1 MESQSRTAQQLA
13 RHPVPTPPAPP
24 AQAGL
29 PLGRDLRAAAR
40 DVAGVCP
47 GMFLLGVTFGLVVVH
62 AGLAWWW
69 TPLFSGLI
77 FGGSLEFLLIVMA
90 EAAAPLA
97 AIALT
102 SLLVQGRHIFY
113 ALSFPLHHVSGKLR
127 RTYAM
132 FALIDEAYALT
143 TARPAD
149 ELTSTRILAMQILM
163 HASWV
168 GGGVAGA
175 LAGTSLPAHVP
186 ALDFMFTALFVVLA
200 AEASLTGRTL
210 TDPLLALACA
220 LAARAAA
227 PGQMLLLAMG
237 MYCAL
242 LLLLRLC
249 TDRTRHA

>member
-1 MESQSRTAQQLA
+1 MECQSQPALSLA
-13 RHPVPTPPAPP
+13 RHPVPAPP
-24 AQAGL
+24 ARVEL
-29 PLGRDLRAAAR
+29 PFRRDLLAAAG

-77 FGGSLEFLLIVMA
+77 FGGSLEFLLIAMA
-90 EAAAPLA
+90 AAAAPLA

-102 SLLVQGRHIFY
+102 SLLVQGRHLFY
-113 ALSFPLHHVSGKLR
+113 AVSFPLHQVSGRLR

-143 TARPAD
+143 ATRPAG
-149 ELTSTRILAMQILM
+149 ELTSTRILAMQTLM

-175 LAGTSLPAHVP
+175 LAGNSLPVHVP
-186 ALDFMFTALFVVLA
+186 ALDFAFTALFVVLA
-200 AEASLTGRTL
+200 AEASLTGRRL
-210 TDPLLALACA
+210 ADPLLALACA
-220 LAARAAA
+220 LVARVAA

-242 LLLLRLC
+242 QLILRP
-249 TDRTRHA
+249 RTGRRRHA

>member
-1 MESQSRTAQQLA
+1 MESQSQAARTLA
-13 RHPVPTPPAPP
+13 PRPVAASL
-24 AQAGL
+24 AQAGP
-29 PLGRDLRAAAR
+29 PLRRDLLAAGR

-77 FGGSLEFLLIVMA
+77 FGGSLEFLLVAMVT
-90 EAAAPLA
+90 AAAPLA

-102 SLLVQGRHIFY
+102 SLLVQGRHLFY
-113 ALSFPLHHVSGKLR
+113 ALSFPLHQVTGKLR

-143 TARPAD
+143 TARAAA
-149 ELTSTRILAMQILM
+149 EFSSTRILAMQILM

-168 GGGVAGA
+168 SGGVAGA
-175 LAGTSLPAHVP
+175 LAGTSLHLHIP
-186 ALDFMFTALFVVLA
+186 ALDFVFTALFVVLA
-200 AEASLTGRTL
+200 VQASLTGRSVA
-210 TDPLLALACA
+210 DPLLALACA
-220 LAARAAA
+220 VVARIAA

-242 LLLLRLC
+242 QLALRP
-249 TDRTRHA
+249 RTNRSRHA

>member
-1 MESQSRTAQQLA
+1 MDSQSQTARNLA
-13 RHPVPTPPAPP
+13 RHPAPAGP
-24 AQAGL
+24 AHAGL
-29 PLGRDLRAAAR
+29 PLRRDLLAAAR
-40 DVAGVCP
+40 DVAGICP
-47 GMFLLGVTFGLVVVH
+47 GMFLLGVTFGLAVVH

-77 FGGSLEFLLIVMA
+77 FGGSLEFLLIAMA
-90 EAAAPLA
+90 AAAAPLA

-113 ALSFPLHHVSGKLR
+113 ALSFPLHQVSGRLR
-127 RTYAM
+127 RTYSM

-143 TARPAD
+143 TTRPAG
-149 ELTSTRILAMQILM
+149 ELTSTRILALQILM

-175 LAGTSLPAHVP
+175 LAGSSLSVHVP
-186 ALDFMFTALFVVLA
+186 ALDFVFTALFVVLA
-200 AEASLTGRTL
+200 VQASLTGRRL
-210 TDPLLALACA
+210 AGPLLALACA

-242 LLLLRLC
+242 LLVLRPR

>member
-1 MESQSRTAQQLA
+1 
-13 RHPVPTPPAPP
+13 
-24 AQAGL
+24 
-29 PLGRDLRAAAR
+29 
-40 DVAGVCP
+40 
-47 GMFLLGVTFGLVVVH
+47 MFLLGVTFGLVVVH
-62 AGLAWWW
+62 AGLPWWW

-77 FGGSLEFLLIVMA
+77 FGGSLEFLLVVMVT
-90 EAAAPLA
+90 AAAPLA

-113 ALSFPLHHVSGKLR
+113 ALSFPLHQVAGRLR

-143 TARPAD
+143 TTRPAGQ
-149 ELTSTRILAMQILM
+149 LTSTRILTMQILM

-168 GGGVAGA
+168 SGGVAGA
-175 LAGTSLPAHVP
+175 LAGTSLHLHIP
-186 ALDFMFTALFVVLA
+186 ALDFVFTALFVVLA
-200 AEASLTGRTL
+200 TEASLTGRKL

-220 LAARAAA
+220 LAARVAA

-242 LLLLRLC
+242 QLALRP
-249 TDRTRHA
+249 RTNRSRHA

>member
-1 MESQSRTAQQLA
+1 MEGQSQTAARTLV
-13 RHPVPTPPAPP
+13 RHPAPAPP
-24 AQAGL
+24 APAARAL
-29 PLGRDLRAAAR
+29 RRDLLAAAR
-40 DVAGVCP
+40 DVAGIGP
-47 GMFLLGVTFGLVVVH
+47 GMFLLGVVFGLTVVQ

-77 FGGSLEFLLIVMA
+77 FGGSLEFLLIVMVT
-90 EAAAPLA
+90 AAAPLA

-113 ALSFPLHHVSGKLR
+113 ALSFPLHQVSGRLR

-143 TARPAD
+143 TARAAV
-149 ELTSTRILAMQILM
+149 ELTSTRILAMQVLM

-175 LAGTSLPAHVP
+175 LAGHRLPTHLPALGFV
-186 ALDFMFTALFVVLA
+186 FTALFVVLA
-200 AEASLTGRTL
+200 VRASLTGRSI

-220 LAARAAA
+220 VVAHMAA

-237 MYCAL
+237 LYCVL
-242 LLLLRLC
+242 LLALRPR

>member
-1 MESQSRTAQQLA
+1 MESQSEAARNLA
-13 RHPVPTPPAPP
+13 RHPAPAPP
-24 AQAGL
+24 AQAEL
-29 PLGRDLRAAAR
+29 PLRRDLLPAAR
-40 DVAGVCP
+40 NVAGICP
-47 GMFLLGVTFGLVVVH
+47 GMFLLGVIFGLAVVH

-90 EAAAPLA
+90 AAAAPLA

-113 ALSFPLHHVSGKLR
+113 AVSFPLHQVSGRLR
-127 RTYAM
+127 RIYAM

-143 TARPAD
+143 AARPAS
-149 ELTSTRILAMQILM
+149 ELTSTRILTMQILM

-175 LAGTSLPAHVP
+175 LAGNGLPVHLPALGFV
-186 ALDFMFTALFVVLA
+186 FTALFVVLA
-200 AEASLTGRTL
+200 VQASLTGRRL
-210 TDPLLALACA
+210 ADPLLALACA
-220 LAARAAA
+220 LAARVVA

-237 MYCAL
+237 LYCAL
-242 LLLLRLC
+242 LLVLHPR
-249 TDRTRHA
+249 TDRRRHA

>member
-1 MESQSRTAQQLA
+1 MARQTRIAQNLA
-13 RHPVPTPPAPP
+13 RHPEPARP

-29 PLGRDLRAAAR
+29 PLRRDLLAAAR
-40 DVAGVCP
+40 DVAGICP
-47 GMFLLGVTFGLVVVH
+47 GMFLLGITFGLAVVH
-62 AGLAWWW
+62 DGLAWWW

-90 EAAAPLA
+90 TVAAPLA

-113 ALSFPLHHVSGKLR
+113 ALSFPLHRVSGRLR
-127 RTYAM
+127 RIYAM

-143 TARPAD
+143 TTRPSSQ
-149 ELTSTRILAMQILM
+149 LTSTRILAMQVLM

-175 LAGTSLPAHVP
+175 LAGTSLPVRIP
-186 ALDFMFTALFVVLA
+186 ALDFVFTALFVVLA

-220 LAARAAA
+220 LAAHAVA

-237 MYCAL
+237 MYCAVL
-242 LLLLRLC
+242 LALRPRRG
-249 TDRTRHA
+249 RTRHA